1 MGMLMSPSR
10 EQLIKQM
17 TGYVIN
23 VLEEKRPEFSGF
35 AVCPFVKADR
45 IKDQLYLDIFEV
57 PKDTLVDVVLRF
69 VRSGKRSAIIGQPN
83 INIKASETKGYRE
96 FINLVLEEAGYGEIG
111 ALCFNP
117 NSDMNIEG
125 YSPYTSMP
133 FFMINFAY
141 FDDLEK
147 ARRSLLKTDYYDKL
161 PKAYRDFLGLK

>member
-1 MGMLMSPSR
+1 MR
-10 EQLIKQM
+10 EQLIEQM
-17 TGYVIN
+17 TDYVVN

-45 IKDQLYLDIFEV
+45 VKDQLHIDVFET

-69 VRSGKRSAIIGQPN
+69 VRSGKRSALIGQPN
-83 INIKASETKGYRE
+83 INVKASETKGYRE

-125 YSPYTSMP
+125 YSPYASMP

-147 ARRSLLKTDYYDKL
+147 ARRSLIKTDYYNKM
-161 PKAYRDFLGLK
+161 PKAYKNFLGLK

>member
-1 MGMLMSPSR
+1 MGMLMSANR

-17 TGYVIN
+17 TDFVIN
-23 VLEEKRPEFSGF
+23 VLEEKLPEFSGF

-45 IKDQLYLDIFEV
+45 IKDQLHIDVLET

-69 VRSGKRSAIIGQPN
+69 VRSGKRSALIGQPN
-83 INIKASETKGYRE
+83 INVKASETKGYRE

-141 FDDLEK
+141 FNDLEK
-147 ARRSLLKTDYYDKL
+147 ARRSLLKTDYYNKM
-161 PKAYRDFLGLK
+161 PKTYKNFLGLK